1 VASKRS
7 GLSDRLG
14 HGFRDNLLLQRA
26 LTHRSRSADNNERL
40 EFLGDSIL
48 NLVVSTY
55 LYEHFPQLDEGAL
68 TRLRASLVNKP
79 TLAALARQLELGSSL
94 LLGEGEMKSGGF
106 DRDSILADT
115 LEAIIGAIYL
125 DSDLDTA
132 RRVLLGLL
140 NERLDSLDPTTVPKD
155 PKTQLQEWLQKRSM
169 PIPDYQV
176 IEITGE
182 AHNQRFTVECRIAG
196 LSESARGSGSSRRL
210 AEQEAASRILER
222 VTKSS

>member
-140 NERLDSLDPTTVPKD
+140 NERLDSLDPTAVPKD